1 MAKAKSKSI
10 NSKILKMGSIAG
22 VQKLND
28 ADCYYIC
35 KKFIDTG
42 NYVLNA
48 LMSGEILNGL
58 PVGDIVS
65 FSGDEQTGKSYILMQ
80 TAVSFL
86 KSNPEHVV
94 YYIDSEGS
102 IIKNFVTDD
111 VVDRFFIIPIT
122 TSEELKFKTAEI
134 VKITTDS
141 KMEGNVLIC
150 VDSLGNLSSE
160 KEIEDVYAGKDKND
174 MTKAKQL
181 KAFFRIF
188 LNKFRET
195 KIACLVSNHTYDKI
209 GSFTGGKE
217 QSGGKGSKYGASTI
231 FNLTKS
237 KEKDKA
243 GKQKG
248 ILVKL
253 WFEKTRWVK
262 SNFNGQIAIIWESG
276 INRYSGLLELMESVG
291 VVKKDGT
298 KYVYKKIE
306 AQKSAFRKQLKELL
320 ESDKREVKEL
330 NDKIKE
336 KIMLGTKQILQNS
349 EILEYDNDSDI
360 EEKDKGEE

>member
-1 MAKAKSKSI
+1 MAKAKSKVV
-10 NSKILKMGSIAG
+10 NSKILKMGAIAG

-58 PVGDIVS
+58 PIGDIVS

-80 TAVSFL
+80 SSVSFL
-86 KSNPEHVV
+86 KANPNHVV
-94 YYIDSEGS
+94 YYMDSEGS
-102 IIKNFVTDD
+102 IIKNFITDD
-111 VVDRFFIIPIT
+111 IVDRFFIIPIT

-134 VKITTDS
+134 VKTTITN

-262 SNFNGQIAIIWESG
+262 SNFNGQIAIIWDSG
-276 INRYSGLLELMESVG
+276 INRYSGLLELMDSIG
-291 VVKKDGT
+291 VVKKEGT
-298 KYVYKKIE
+298 KYIYKDIT
-306 AQKSAFRKQLKELL
+306 AQKSTFRKELKKLL
-320 ESDKREVKEL
+320 ESDEKELKEL
-330 NDKIKE
+330 NEKIKE
-336 KIMLGTKQILQNS
+336 KIMLGTKQIIQNA
-349 EILEYDNDSDI
+349 DI
-360 EEKDKGEE
+360 TDFEDDDEGEKE